1 MVEQKYSV
9 MDREHMGGGLTL
21 SDTAAISRG
30 VSIDTS
36 ADVTIGD
43 GVVISDDVLIL
54 THDHVPEN
62 ISMKYASS
70 LTIGDGAWIGARS
83 IILASCMS
91 IGRNSVIG
99 AGSVVTHNVP
109 PDELWAGNPAKMI
122 RVIRNR

>member
-1 MVEQKYSV
+1 
-9 MDREHMGGGLTL
+9 MGGGLTL

-91 IGRNSVIG
+91 IGKNSVIG